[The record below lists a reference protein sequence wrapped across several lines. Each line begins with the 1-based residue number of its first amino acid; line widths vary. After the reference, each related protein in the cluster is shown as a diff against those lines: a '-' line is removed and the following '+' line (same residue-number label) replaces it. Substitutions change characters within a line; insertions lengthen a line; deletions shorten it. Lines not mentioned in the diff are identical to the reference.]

1 VQELKRYEE
10 HNGLKCATHLEVSV
24 YYTKGGSNFLSGGT
38 TSRGY
43 YLSVRPVTLQGHCV
57 SFVMFTG
64 RRKLLLETARFSTK
78 QFKQAVEMAKGAE
91 AELVAAVLA
100 ESQAA

>member
-1 VQELKRYEE
+1 
-10 HNGLKCATHLEVSV
+10 
-24 YYTKGGSNFLSGGT
+24 
-38 TSRGY
+38 
-43 YLSVRPVTLQGHCV
+43 
-57 SFVMFTG
+57 MFTG

-91 AELVAAVLA
+91 AELIVAVLA